1 MPRVSKTKSV
11 DNTTAVKN
19 TAVDVDTTEMD
30 ENEEV
35 IKEVSRK
42 TEIKKNTKPLE
53 DSDEIEV
60 MSLVPNVSYKD
71 SKTGDMYEWDEV
83 GHVEYMTFD
92 VLKNMWRNNKGYFRN
107 MLLKPNDDRVINKF
121 GLERLF
127 DKYEFL
133 MDESNYTRAKI
144 KDVCETISS
153 TPNGLKYSICNK
165 LKDLVSSG
173 KITDVSV
180 IRTLEKQLGLDLIAF
195 L

>member
-19 TAVDVDTTEMD
+19 TAVDVDATEMD

-35 IKEVSRK
+35 IKD
-42 TEIKKNTKPLE
+42 TNTKTKIRKNIKPLD

-83 GHVEYMTFD
+83 GHIEYMTFD

-144 KDVCETISS
+144 KEVCETISS